1 MNSSALS
8 AYELKLAGLHRK
20 SRLRALAPRQGIDF
34 TSNDYLG
41 LADAPRLKAAITD
54 AIERGVPVGAGGSRL
69 LRGNHPEHEA
79 LETEAAVFF
88 GAERA
93 IYFGSGFAANVAL
106 FSALPLRDDLV
117 LYDALIHASVH
128 DGIAAGKAKAVAVPH
143 NQVEAFERE
152 INRWRQ
158 AGGKGR
164 PWIAVE
170 SLYSMDGD
178 RAPVAA
184 LADLAGRHGGF
195 LVVDEAHATG
205 VFGPG
210 GRGLAA
216 ELEGRG
222 NVVALHTCGK
232 ALGLSGALI
241 SLPAVLAD
249 YLTNRARGFIYSTA
263 PSPLMAAAVREALRI
278 VADEPWRRIRL
289 EELINLAS
297 EQLRSRLG
305 VTPGG
310 SQILPVM
317 IGDNARALKIAT
329 RMRDGGFDVR
339 AIRPPTVPEGT
350 ARLRIAITLNVEESQ
365 IADMVGLLALA
376 MEEER

>member
-376 MEEER
+376 MEGER